1 MSIPFFAW
9 GLQGPDFLLSRHWGD
24 QVLLWHRHSGD
35 TVLLTGLG
43 AALFGRLREGHATT
57 TELLHA
63 LPAQVQGPALDA
75 AGLEA
80 TLQEMMRQG
89 LVTAHPL

>member
-1 MSIPFFAW
+1 MPTPFFAW
-9 GLQGPDFLLSRHWGD
+9 RLRQAEALLSRRWRD
-24 QVLLWHRHSGD
+24 DVLLWHRHTGD
-35 TVLLTGLG
+35 TILLSGL
-43 AALFGRLREGHATT
+43 AAAMFSRLQQGSATT
-57 TELLHA
+57 AELLHA
-63 LPAQVQGPALDA
+63 LPAQAPEAAADA

>member
-1 MSIPFFAW
+1 MPPPFFAW
-9 GLQGPDFLLSRHWGD
+9 RLQHPEVLLSQRWGD
-24 QVLLWHRHSGD
+24 QLLLWHRHSGD
-35 TVLLTGLG
+35 TFLLTGLG
-43 AALFGRLREGHATT
+43 ANLFDRLSGGPATT

-63 LPAQVQGPALDA
+63 LPELGRASAQDA